1 MKSRIVRAALRV
13 VPPEWRPTVE
23 DDVMEAAS
31 TRDRGPAWVA
41 WQAARVGARMRLAST
56 VDNARFDIGY
66 ALRTLA
72 RARWFTAAAVLIFA
86 LGIGINIAVF
96 SAVDRSLFR
105 ELPYDNPDDIVV
117 MREVDGSGRAFGT
130 LPAAIV
136 VEARRHHRGFADLS
150 VSGLFVSSF
159 ALAPDPD
166 NAVPLRLTEAT
177 HNTLELFGVPVLR
190 GRDFSAGDA
199 TGQARLALISFD
211 AWKRRFASAED
222 IVGRKIYDWPALNPV
237 EIVGVLPE
245 HFIPPSNFLN
255 PLSDGLVLDP
265 NTLTSAPPN
274 DRSFPPYVRL
284 RPGTSIEAAQAELSV
299 LVDAV
304 RRNLPEPANA
314 PATFIQLVPLTSVLF
329 DRYVDYLWLI
339 VVAASLV
346 LAVAC
351 ANLGSLMLVRN
362 RSREHLAATQI
373 ALGAPSWRLVR
384 AGLMESMLLS
394 FAGTAVSLLV
404 INWSDTALR
413 AVLPPVFSRYAAGI
427 ADARVLTFALLT
439 AALCTLVAGAYPS
452 WRISR
457 VDVLPV
463 LQGGEKASRARR
475 LFGGRTLLVVEAA
488 LSVLLVAG
496 AAMTVRSFATLA
508 RTDLGFEPDNLHSV
522 LVGWPRGVEPGTRFQ
537 QSLLVMQALSSV
549 PGVASAA
556 AADINSLGS
565 GAVAMGPLGPGLQGS
580 GRWRVTSGFF
590 ETMHMRLV
598 AGRPP
603 SAAEVAADA
612 PVGVLSE
619 SGLRLVWPGLRA
631 SEAIGRALRFPGEPD
646 REIVGVVSDV
656 RPSHAATP
664 TPSLYLP
671 LNAHD
676 FRRAEF
682 IIRLAP
688 GASPVAADI
697 RSRILQAGVQATS
710 VTFGDVSQRLRSGL
724 ADQRF
729 RAVLFSL
736 FGVTALLLAAFGL
749 YAVGAYEVTRR
760 EREMG
765 IRLAIGSSGSSVQ
778 WLIMR
783 QTLAPVLVGLV
794 PGLFATYWAASFVQA
809 FLYQVDARDLTT
821 LTIVVIVLLASTAL
835 AAWLPAHRA
844 ARLDLATV
852 LRAQ

>member
-1 MKSRIVRAALRV
+1 MRSRIVRAALRL
-13 VPPEWRPTVE
+13 VPPDWRPTVADE
-23 DDVMEAAS
+23 VMEAAS
-31 TRDRGPAWVA
+31 TENHGSAWAA

-66 ALRTLA
+66 ALHSLL
-72 RARWFTAAAVLIFA
+72 RARWFTGAAVLIFA
-86 LGIGINIAVF
+86 LGIGVNVAVF
-96 SAVDRSLFR
+96 SAVDRALFR
-105 ELPYDNPDDIVV
+105 ELPYDSPDDIVV
-117 MREVDGSGRAFGT
+117 MREVDGSGQWFGT
-130 LPAAIV
+130 LPADIV

-166 NAVPLRLTEAT
+166 SAARLRLTEAT
-177 HNTLELFGVPVLR
+177 HNTLELFGVPVIR

-199 TGQARLALISFD
+199 AGQARLALISFD
-211 AWKRRFASAED
+211 AWRHRFAAAED
-222 IVGRKIYDWPALNPV
+222 VVGRKIYDWPALNPV
-237 EIVGVLPE
+237 EIVGVLPQ

-265 NTLTSAPPN
+265 NPLTSATPK
-274 DRSFPPYVRL
+274 DRSTPPYVRL
-284 RPGTSIEAAQAELSV
+284 KPGTSIEAAQAELNV

-329 DRYVDYLWLI
+329 YRYVDYLWLI

-362 RSREHLAATQI
+362 RSREYLAATQI

-384 AGLMESMLLS
+384 VGLVESMLLS
-394 FAGTAVSLLV
+394 FAGTVVSLLV
-404 INWSDTALR
+404 INWSDAALR

-452 WRISR
+452 WRLSR

-463 LQGGEKASRARR
+463 LQGGERASRVRR
-475 LFGGRTLLVVEAA
+475 LLGGRTLLVLEAA
-488 LSVLLVAG
+488 LSVILVAG
-496 AAMTVRSFATLA
+496 AAMTVRSFATLS
-508 RTDLGFEPDNLHSV
+508 RTDLGFQPDNLHSV
-522 LVGWPRGVEPGTRFQ
+522 LVGWPRDVEPGTRFQ
-537 QSLLVMQALSSV
+537 QSLLVMEALSSMS
-549 PGVASAA
+549 GVTSAA
-556 AADINSLGS
+556 AADEDPLRG
-565 GAVAMGPLGPGLQGS
+565 GTGMTALGPGLRDTS
-580 GRWRVTSGFF
+580 RWRVTSNFF
-590 ETMHMRLV
+590 EAMKMRQLT
-598 AGRPP
+598 GRRL
-603 SAAEVAADA
+603 SAAEVANDA
-612 PVGVLSE
+612 AVGVLSE

-631 SEAIGRALRFPGEPD
+631 GEAIGKLLRFPGEPD

-656 RPSHAATP
+656 RSSRAATP
-664 TPSLYLP
+664 RPSLYLP
-671 LNAHD
+671 LSAREFRHAD
-676 FRRAEF
+676 FVV
-682 IIRLAP
+682 RLTP
-688 GASPVAADI
+688 GATLAAADI
-697 RSRILQAGVQATS
+697 RNRILQAGVPATS
-710 VTFGDVSQRLRSGL
+710 VTVSDVSQGLRSGL

-729 RAVLFSL
+729 RALLFSL
-736 FGVTALLLAAFGL
+736 FGVTALVLAAVGL

-765 IRLAIGSSGSSVQ
+765 IRLAIGSSSGAVQ

-783 QTLAPVLVGLV
+783 QTLTPVLIGLIPGLV
-794 PGLFATYWAASFVQA
+794 GTYWAASFVQL

-821 LTIVVIVLLASTAL
+821 LSIVVVVLLAATAL
-835 AAWLPAHRA
+835 AAWLPAYRA
-844 ARLDLATV
+844 ARLDLAAV